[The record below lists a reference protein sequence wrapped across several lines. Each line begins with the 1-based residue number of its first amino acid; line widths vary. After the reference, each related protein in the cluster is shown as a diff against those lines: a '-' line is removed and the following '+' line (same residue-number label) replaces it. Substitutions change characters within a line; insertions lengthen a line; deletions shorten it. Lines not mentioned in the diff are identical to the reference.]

1 MPEIKIDPIQI
12 APPVIPDI
20 DITAGVIENITEIVK
35 EDNFSNAVDR
45 IEADR
50 SATLKAVEKAVD
62 STTEVKNQVEKGD
75 TAKDVAS
82 KATDNGNIDVAT
94 TGATADMTQAAEN
107 TASAGMNVKTNGGD
121 EKKYQLGFAL
131 SGYKSIIQKNAT
143 PQNNMNGLGSRLQN
157 SDIAWLA
164 SIYNLYENN
173 GEGFNQNEIVKINK
187 ARTDGAGLTIGA
199 WSITQKHNFKDLGK
213 YMRDYGLP
221 EQYCQVVELGDGKQ
235 CDVNLPRNKCMV
247 I

>member
-1 MPEIKIDPIQI
+1 MPDFSLTQQKGSLLLKNNQPKSSNPLLEAVGSMYDKTT
-12 APPVIPDI
+12 PVK
-20 DITAGVIENITEIVK
+20 NIVK
-35 EDNFSNAVDR
+35 K
-45 IEADR
+45 
-50 SATLKAVEKAVD
+50 SATSVEVAQNAAAEN
-62 STTEVKNQVEKGD
+62 ST
-75 TAKDVAS
+75 
-82 KATDNGNIDVAT
+82 
-94 TGATADMTQAAEN
+94 TADMPVIDN
-107 TASAGMNVKTNGGD
+107 TLTGVSSDLTPANSAGTGMNVKTNGGD
-121 EKKYQLGFAL
+121 EKKYQLGFSL
-131 SGYKSIIQKNAT
+131 YGYKSIIQKNTT

-187 ARTDGAGLTIGA
+187 AKTDGAGLTIGA
-199 WSITQKHNFKDLGK
+199 WSITQKHNFKDLAK